1 MLRTKKSAQ
10 EAIPRQTTGLPM
22 AIQLS
27 LSVGMGL
34 IPGQGTKIP
43 QIIQSKIKTET
54 IKNKLLN
61 YINCKASIQ
70 KKKNKLQSFWTNG
83 NWLSRQVRVIQIA
96 SQNLQRL
103 IKQLVAELSLETEVE
118 RRIGWQAIKPPYP
131 LCIAGQL
138 NSSWQKLVWAGK
150 EGWSLNRHSVMKTKE
165 LERTLLVQFPQV
177 SPDTGIS
184 EYWQFYPPGSRM
196 GKKKTLLWGTW

>member
-1 MLRTKKSAQ
+1 M
-10 EAIPRQTTGLPM
+10 
-22 AIQLS
+22 
-27 LSVGMGL
+27 
-34 IPGQGTKIP
+34 
-43 QIIQSKIKTET
+43 
-54 IKNKLLN
+54 
-61 YINCKASIQ
+61 
-70 KKKNKLQSFWTNG
+70 
-83 NWLSRQVRVIQIA
+83 RVIQIA

-196 GKKKTLLWGTW
+196 GKKKHFSGEPDKFKEVGEKCIKRFLNKTAWLPSSEPHGWQVPILPIPQPHTQHPSSYAPLLNMHQRSPNI